1 MKYHTIPSLRQ
12 KVTMSV
18 QCNYPSNYQ
27 SLSHSFE
34 SIREIFAKDDH
45 SIHKARNELKI
56 IELDDVKTVVKS
68 FKVPHL
74 LNRIAY
80 TYFRKSKAYKSYH
93 NALRLEELGI
103 STPKPIAK
111 IEFFESGLLG
121 ESFFISECFEYDF
134 TIRTP
139 LLEPLNDR
147 EAIFTAFAAYT
158 YDLHQKGVWHLDY
171 SPGNILIKL
180 TDEGYR
186 FSIVD
191 INRMEFRPIS
201 PLEGCENFNKLW
213 ASDEELEIMGRE
225 YARLSGFNVAVT
237 IAEMK
242 KYNNAN
248 KKTKNFKKRLKNLL
262 KGDFS
267 TLS

>member
-1 MKYHTIPSLRQ
+1 MNIEFQPSYASLQ
-12 KVTMSV
+12 K
-18 QCNYPSNYQ
+18 
-27 SLSHSFE
+27 SFNN
-34 SIREIFAKDDH
+34 IREIFAGDDH

-56 IELDDVKTVVKS
+56 IELDGIKTVVKS

-74 LNRIAY
+74 LNRIVY
-80 TYFRKSKAYKSYH
+80 TYFRKSKAYKSYR
-93 NALRLEELGI
+93 NALNLEELGV
-103 STPKPIAK
+103 STPKPIAL
-111 IEFFESGLLG
+111 IEFYESGLLG
-121 ESFFISECFEYDF
+121 ESFFIAEYFEYDF

-139 LLEPLNDR
+139 LLEPLEDK
-147 EAIFTAFAAYT
+147 EEIFKAFAAYT

-171 SPGNILIKL
+171 SPGNILIKR
-180 TDEGYR
+180 TEKGYQ

-191 INRMEFRPIS
+191 INRMEFRPIT

-242 KYNNAN
+242 KYNDTN
-248 KKTKNFKKRLKNLL
+248 KSIKNFKKRLKNLL
-262 KGDFS
+262 KGNFS
-267 TLS
+267 TPV

>member
-1 MKYHTIPSLRQ
+1 
-12 KVTMSV
+12 MSV
-18 QCNYPSNYQ
+18 LCEYPSRYQ
-27 SLSHSFE
+27 SLKPSFE
-34 SIREIFAKDDH
+34 SIRKIFAGDDH

-56 IELDDVKTVVKS
+56 IELDGIKTVVKS

-74 LNRIAY
+74 LNRIVY

-103 STPKPIAK
+103 STPKPIAL
-111 IEFFESGLLG
+111 IEFYESGLLG
-121 ESFFISECFEYDF
+121 ESFFIAEYFEYDF
-134 TIRTP
+134 TVRTP
-139 LLEPLNDR
+139 LLEPLEDR
-147 EAIFTAFAAYT
+147 EEIFKAFAAYT
-158 YDLHQKGVWHLDY
+158 YNLHQKGVWHLDY
-171 SPGNILIKL
+171 SPGNILIKR
-180 TDEGYR
+180 TSSGYQ

-191 INRMEFRPIS
+191 INRMEFRPIT

-242 KYNNAN
+242 KHNDAN
-248 KKTKNFKKRLKNLL
+248 KSIKNFKKRLKNLL
-262 KGDFS
+262 KGNFS
-267 TLS
+267 TPV

>member
-1 MKYHTIPSLRQ
+1 
-12 KVTMSV
+12 MSI
-18 QCNYPSNYQ
+18 QCDYPSNYQ
-27 SLSHSFE
+27 SLKPSFE
-34 SIREIFAKDDH
+34 SIREIFTGDDH

-56 IELDDVKTVVKS
+56 IELDGISTVVKS

-74 LNRIAY
+74 LNRIVY

-93 NALRLEELGI
+93 NALRLRELNI

-111 IEFFESGLLG
+111 IEFFESGLLD
-121 ESFFISECFEYDF
+121 ESFFIAEYFAYDF

-139 LLEPLNDR
+139 LLEPLEDR
-147 EAIFTAFAAYT
+147 ESIFKAFAAYT
-158 YDLHQKGVWHLDY
+158 YDMHQKGVWHLDY
-171 SPGNILIKL
+171 SPGNILIKR
-180 TDEGYR
+180 TDTGYL

-191 INRMEFRPIS
+191 INRMEFHPIS
-201 PLEGCENFNKLW
+201 ALEGCENFSKLW

-242 KYNNAN
+242 KHNNAN

-267 TLS
+267 ALS

>member
-1 MKYHTIPSLRQ
+1 
-12 KVTMSV
+12 MSV
-18 QCNYPSNYQ
+18 LCEYPSRYQ
-27 SLSHSFE
+27 SLKPSFE
-34 SIREIFAKDDH
+34 SIRKIFAGDDH

-56 IELDDVKTVVKS
+56 IELDGIKTVVKS

-74 LNRIAY
+74 LNRIVY

-103 STPKPIAK
+103 STPKPIAL
-111 IEFFESGLLG
+111 IEFYESGLLG
-121 ESFFISECFEYDF
+121 KSFFIAEYFEYDF
-134 TIRTP
+134 TVRTP
-139 LLEPLNDR
+139 LLEPLEDR
-147 EAIFTAFAAYT
+147 EEIFKAFAAYT
-158 YDLHQKGVWHLDY
+158 YNLHQKGVWHLDY
-171 SPGNILIKL
+171 SPGNILIKR
-180 TDEGYR
+180 TSSGYQ

-191 INRMEFRPIS
+191 INRMEFRPIT

-242 KYNNAN
+242 KHNDAN
-248 KKTKNFKKRLKNLL
+248 KSIKNFKKRLKNLL
-262 KGDFS
+262 KGNFS
-267 TLS
+267 TPV

>member
-1 MKYHTIPSLRQ
+1 MKISLTTPLQ
-12 KVTMSV
+12 YTYLAS
-18 QCNYPSNYQ
+18 
-27 SLSHSFE
+27 SFE
-34 SIREIFAKDDH
+34 SIQKIFADDNR
-45 SIHKARNELKI
+45 SIHKARNELKV
-56 IELDDVKTVVKS
+56 IELDSIKTVVKS

-74 LNRIAY
+74 LNRIVY
-80 TYFRKSKAYKSYH
+80 TFFRKSKAYKSYH
-93 NALRLEELGI
+93 NALHLRELNI
-103 STPKPIAK
+103 STPEPIAL

-121 ESFFISECFEYDF
+121 ESYFISEFFDYDF

-139 LLEPLNDR
+139 LLEPLEDR
-147 EAIFTAFAAYT
+147 ETIFIAFAAYT
-158 YDLHQKGVWHLDY
+158 YTLHQKGIWHLDY
-171 SPGNILIKL
+171 SPGNILIKQ
-180 TDEGYR
+180 TESGYQ

-191 INRMEFRPIS
+191 INRMEFREIT

-242 KYNNAN
+242 RHNDAN
-248 KKTKNFKKRLKNLL
+248 KRVKNFKKRFKKLL

-267 TLS
+267 TPV

>member
-1 MKYHTIPSLRQ
+1 MNIRYEYKNEYTSL
-12 KVTMSV
+12 K
-18 QCNYPSNYQ
+18 P
-27 SLSHSFE
+27 SFE
-34 SIREIFAKDDH
+34 SIREIFAGDDH

-56 IELDDVKTVVKS
+56 IALGDLKTVVKS
-68 FKVPHL
+68 FKTPHL
-74 LNRIAY
+74 FNRIVY
-80 TYFRKSKAYKSYH
+80 SFFRHTKAYKSYH

-103 STPKPIAK
+103 STPAPIAT
-111 IEFFESGLLG
+111 IEFFESGLLK
-121 ESFFISECFEYDF
+121 ESFFISEYFEYDF

-139 LLEPLNDR
+139 LLEPLEDR
-147 EAIFTAFAAYT
+147 DAIFKAFAAYT

-171 SPGNILIKL
+171 SPGNILIKR
-180 TDEGYR
+180 TMSGYQ

-191 INRMEFRPIS
+191 INRMEFRSIT

-242 KYNNAN
+242 KHNDAN
-248 KKTKNFKKRLKNLL
+248 KRVKNFKKKLKILL
-262 KGDFS
+262 KGD
-267 TLS
+267 LSAPA

>member
-1 MKYHTIPSLRQ
+1 MKISLTTPLQ
-12 KVTMSV
+12 YTYLAS
-18 QCNYPSNYQ
+18 
-27 SLSHSFE
+27 SFE
-34 SIREIFAKDDH
+34 SIQKIFADDNR

-56 IELDDVKTVVKS
+56 IEIEGIKTVVKS

-74 LNRIAY
+74 LNRIVY
-80 TYFRKSKAYKSYH
+80 TFFRKSKAYKSYH
-93 NALRLEELGI
+93 NALRLRKLNI
-103 STPKPIAK
+103 STPEPIAL
-111 IEFFESGLLG
+111 IEFFESGLLE
-121 ESFFISECFEYDF
+121 ESYFISEFFDYDF

-139 LLEPLNDR
+139 LLEPLEDR
-147 EAIFTAFAAYT
+147 EAIFIAFAAYT
-158 YDLHQKGVWHLDY
+158 YTLHQKGIWHLDY
-171 SPGNILIKL
+171 SPGNILIKR
-180 TDEGYR
+180 TESGYQ

-191 INRMEFRPIS
+191 INRMEFREIS
-201 PLEGCENFNKLW
+201 PLQGCENFNKLW

-242 KYNNAN
+242 RHNDAN
-248 KKTKNFKKRLKNLL
+248 KRVKNFKKKLKKVL